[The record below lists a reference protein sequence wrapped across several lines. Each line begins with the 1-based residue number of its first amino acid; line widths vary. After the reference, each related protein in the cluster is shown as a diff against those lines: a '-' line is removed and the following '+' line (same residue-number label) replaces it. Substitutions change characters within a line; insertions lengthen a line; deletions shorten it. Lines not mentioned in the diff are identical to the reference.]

1 MKIPMAPHRTVP
13 CVSPNRPGAEFGKE
27 PYVCSGESYRRCCCL
42 IPLGRSHR
50 DEGGERSVAV
60 AVTAGSLAHGQ
71 AVDGSVPIERLTAV
85 PAVVGVPAVGF
96 WLRTRPMLL
105 QVVSTA

>member
-1 MKIPMAPHRTVP
+1 MSR
-13 CVSPNRPGAEFGKE
+13 SRPGAEFGKE
-27 PYVCSGESYRRCCCL
+27 PHVCSGDKIRRCCCL

-50 DEGGERSVAV
+50 DEVGERSVAA
-60 AVTAGSLAHGQ
+60 AVTAGNLAHGQ